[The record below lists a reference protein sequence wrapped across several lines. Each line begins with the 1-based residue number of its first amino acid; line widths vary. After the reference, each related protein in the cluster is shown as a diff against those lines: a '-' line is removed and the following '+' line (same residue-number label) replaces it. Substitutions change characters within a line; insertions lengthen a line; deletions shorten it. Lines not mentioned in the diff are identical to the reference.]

1 MEEVNDNELP
11 MEPLHY
17 PAVAAG
23 AEELRPMGT
32 GRVDDEICVARG
44 AVASEQDK
52 EPQASEQSIGQMIQK
67 PRLDSQS

>member
-1 MEEVNDNELP
+1 MEEVNNNELP

-32 GRVDDEICVARG
+32 GRVDGEICVAHG